1 MGCVLSWVELIVL
14 FKNNAFFAYI
24 PVCSLVLP
32 GCLCFQV
39 ISLFFIG
46 QEKVQDL
53 IFINSGYTQLE
64 LTFFSPFA
72 ITVHE
77 WPQVEKHT
85 SINQF
90 LLFHSR
96 LNPFKDA
103 VKHQIR
109 MLIH

>member
-1 MGCVLSWVELIVL
+1 MHFLL
-14 FKNNAFFAYI
+14 YI

-32 GCLCFQV
+32 GCLCFQI

-53 IFINSGYTQLE
+53 IFINSGYTQLR
-64 LTFFSPFA
+64 LAFFSPFA
-72 ITVHE
+72 TAVRE

-85 SINQF
+85 LINQF

-96 LNPFKDA
+96 LNPFKNA
-103 VKHQIR
+103 VKHQLC